1 MAKAKA
7 DTKKK
12 AEPKATKAIKKDKPA
27 PKKAAPAKGK
37 KEVLAAPTAAPAL
50 SRTASKASKREPL
63 APVKAPALSRSASK
77 ASKTLDLC
85 LLLDCTG
92 SMSSWIQRSKD
103 TLKEIIDNV
112 KSDNPDLDVRVCFVG
127 YRDIQ
132 DKPRF
137 SIHEFTTDLD
147 KIKKYISGVTANG
160 GGDFPEDV

>member
-1 MAKAKA
+1 
-7 DTKKK
+7 
-12 AEPKATKAIKKDKPA
+12 
-27 PKKAAPAKGK
+27 
-37 KEVLAAPTAAPAL
+37 
-50 SRTASKASKREPL
+50 
-63 APVKAPALSRSASK
+63 
-77 ASKTLDLC
+77 
-85 LLLDCTG
+85 
-92 SMSSWIQRSKD
+92 MSSWIQRSKD